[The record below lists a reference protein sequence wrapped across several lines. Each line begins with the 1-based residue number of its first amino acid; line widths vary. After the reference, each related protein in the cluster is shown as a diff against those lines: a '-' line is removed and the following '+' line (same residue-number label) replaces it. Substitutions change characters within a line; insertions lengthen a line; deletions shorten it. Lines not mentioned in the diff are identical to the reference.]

1 MARKSVSTC
10 ERPSRFG
17 YLALMLA
24 AGIIQFSLVGCG
36 GGGSGG
42 SIQSPSPEVPQSII
56 YPPPTN
62 DPALPKWFYIVSGP
76 TILTSTPLVLNVHG
90 ASLASANAVLW
101 PFQQNAEN
109 ELWQFAVQSSEGGT
123 TNGYFKSG
131 LGDYPYNPYNPAAT
145 LVLSQSASSSGS
157 VPIVTYPE
165 QIGSSEGGGGTFQL
179 WNTNANS
186 HIINNQADKYLY
198 VSSAVQNAQ
207 TFIGPRPTNPGTNYQ

>member
-1 MARKSVSTC
+1 
-10 ERPSRFG
+10 
-17 YLALMLA
+17 MLA

-36 GGGSGG
+36 GGGGGGGGG
-42 SIQSPSPEVPQSII
+42 SIQSPSPDVPSSII

-62 DPALPKWFYIVSGP
+62 DPALPKWFYVVSGP
-76 TILTSTPLVLNVHG
+76 TISTSTPLVLNVHG

-101 PFQQNAEN
+101 PFQQNARN
-109 ELWQFAVQSSEGGT
+109 ELWQFAVQSSDGGT

-131 LGDYPYNPYNPAAT
+131 LGDYAYNPYNPAAT
-145 LVLSQSASSSGS
+145 LVLSQSASSSGA

-198 VSSAVQNAQ
+198 VSSAVQGAQ
-207 TFIGPRPTNPGTNYQ
+207 TFIGPVRLIRERTISGISGLRARSAQS